1 MTRNALCCRPK
12 HAILDSPM
20 RTLAALFTILTVMTL
35 VFLGPVAIVHAMEH
49 SGNCI
54 AVTVSGLPCTTLVSM
69 FEHLQIVQRA
79 LQGTVQQTVLV
90 LFAAFFTAFWTIVSI
105 GPPIIKPSI
114 IFIRRIQDAAGSA
127 SHYRRLTWFSRF
139 GHSPTPL

>member
-1 MTRNALCCRPK
+1 MLG
-12 HAILDSPM
+12 SPM
-20 RTLAALFTILTVMTL
+20 RTLAALITILTVMTL

-54 AVTVSGLPCTTLVSM
+54 AVTVSGLPCTTLGSM

-90 LFAAFFTAFWTIVSI
+90 LFAAFFTALWVIVSI
-105 GPPIIKPSI
+105 GPPSSKPSV
-114 IFIRRIQDAAGSA
+114 IFIRRIQDAASSA

-139 GHSPTPL
+139 EHSPTLI